1 MDFYLGID
9 LGTTNSSVSIARDGS
24 LGTIEVETLRIPQIA
39 EDGITFT
46 EKQLLPSVLYRE
58 GSEVHVGEY
67 AKAIKKQSSTKTISN
82 SKNYM
87 GEEVKLKTNGVEY
100 LPEEVA
106 ACILKH
112 IKENISY
119 GKVTSA
125 VITVPASFDMDQK
138 NATRRAAVLAGFDES
153 EIILISEPT
162 AAILDFINEQRK
174 YTDNAK
180 LIDFSKGKNVLV
192 FDLGGGTCDVAI
204 LSVKMTGDKVDVK
217 EVAVSEHTL
226 VGGTNFDMYAV
237 KGVIDSY
244 NKKNGINLEK
254 ELSVEQYEDLEYA
267 LSIRCEEAKMFF
279 SGRYHQCKDTI
290 DYEKRVE
297 SVRNYPI
304 SIPNIIDGMPFKYDF
319 KMKDYNKF
327 ISPLL
332 RENDKGVKNII
343 RPILDTIKAS
353 KLSMEEIDCVFC
365 AGGMT
370 VYPAVGE
377 VLKNLFGKE
386 PLSSLDKMLS
396 ISRGAAVY
404 HKYRVNHNE
413 IKKHSKNSNMDI
425 LPTMPQSVF
434 LNVAD
439 DLPICLIEKGTRA
452 GEPIIQE
459 NIIKVNSETSVE
471 LELYAGRSLYD
482 PHLKKLHNAV
492 LKFPMGI
499 QRGAGITLKLE
510 YTDKGVLNF
519 EAWLTDNREIK
530 LEVALDK
537 SSLSKSEL
545 TQKRK
550 EIGLINI
557 KEVF

>member
-9 LGTTNSSVSIARDGS
+9 LGTTNTSVSIARDGS
-24 LGTIEVETLRIPQIA
+24 SGAIEVETLRIPQIA

-58 GSEVHVGEY
+58 GTDIHVGEF
-67 AKAIKKQSSTKTISN
+67 AKAIKKQSSTKVISN

-87 GEEVKLKTNGVEY
+87 GEEVKLKTNGKEY

-119 GKVTSA
+119 GKVNSA

-138 NATRRAAVLAGFDES
+138 NATRRAAALAGFDEA

-174 YTDNAK
+174 YTDCAK
-180 LIDFSKGKNVLV
+180 LIDFSKGKNILV

-204 LSVKMTGDKVDVK
+204 LQVKMSGDKVDVK

-237 KGVIDSY
+237 KGVIDSF
-244 NKKNGINLEK
+244 NKRNGINLEK
-254 ELSVEQYEDLEYA
+254 ELSKENYEDLEYA

-279 SGRYHQCKDTI
+279 SGRYHQCKETK

-297 SVRNYPI
+297 TVRNYPI
-304 SIPNIIDGMPFKYDF
+304 SIPNIIDGKPFKYDL
-319 KMKDYNKF
+319 KMREYNKF

-332 RENDKGVKNII
+332 RESDKGVNNII
-343 RPILDTIKAS
+343 KPILDTIKAS
-353 KLSMEEIDCVFC
+353 KLNIDEIDSVFC

-377 VLKNLFGKE
+377 TLKNLFDKE
-386 PLSSLDKMLS
+386 PLSSLDRMLS

-404 HKYRVNHNE
+404 HKYKVNLQE
-413 IKKHSKNSNMDI
+413 VKKFSKNSNMDV
-425 LPTMPQSVF
+425 LPSMPQSLF

-439 DLPICLIEKGTRA
+439 DFPICLIEKGTRA
-452 GEPIIQE
+452 GVPIIQE
-459 NIIKVNSETSVE
+459 NIIRVTSETKVE
-471 LELYAGRSLYD
+471 LELYGGRSLFD
-482 PHLKKLHNAV
+482 PHLKKLHSAI
-492 LKFPMGI
+492 LKFPVGI
-499 QRGAGITLKLE
+499 QRGTGITLKLE

-519 EAWLTDNREIK
+519 EAWITDNKEIK
-530 LEVALDK
+530 VEVTLDK
-537 SSLSKSEL
+537 SSLSKQEL
-545 TQKRK
+545 IEKRK
-550 EIGLINI
+550 EIGLVNI